1 MWARVRSTRLL
12 QVSSALRNPN
22 EGVGAGRRPLRVG
35 LQNSLASRR
44 DAPGS
49 RMSTAVN
56 NLHSRV
62 IRRQREGPGSWRGA
76 RQRGKANSIRP
87 AEPRKPGK
95 TNMNLDSIYRLIEET
110 QIFRAPRQSAVQAP
124 CDTVAPASS
133 PRETCH
139 SCLPLDGLQSRAAH
153 DVCAR
158 PCPAGD
164 WDICEELW
172 LRELEEVKARA
183 AQMEKTMRWWSDC
196 TANWRAKWGQVRA
209 ERDRAREEG
218 RQLRVKL
225 EMAVKELS
233 ALKKKQ
239 GLPRPAGASG
249 ARVTQDL
256 KRPSFP
262 GVTCAQTDQCHMG
275 SQTCESVRECL
286 VEREL
291 PAKENADSKEEGLI
305 LDPLRLNEEMKLNP
319 DCPNLFKNGGSK
331 DCTLKPGLT
340 PQAENLPLGN
350 EVPKISASQVH
361 LDEFQKILWEE
372 REIRSS
378 LEKEIERL
386 ESAVS
391 LWKWK
396 YEELKGSEAK
406 SVNELEKLQAE
417 NTSEWHKREI
427 LETEKQGLERENR
440 RLKVQV
446 KEMEELLKRKDGFRA
461 NSHGPDFQTSQ
472 TELQE
477 KNKIFTCEGPELF
490 QSWNKF

>member
-49 RMSTAVN
+49 R
-56 NLHSRV
+56 
-62 IRRQREGPGSWRGA
+62 
-76 RQRGKANSIRP
+76 
-87 AEPRKPGK
+87 PGK